1 MEGRKRMLTF
11 SKRFFWAFMVVAL
24 LPVGLA
30 AQTTVNNFVY
40 TNNDLK
46 AGNSVSVFSVST
58 DGTGTL
64 TPITAFLTGG
74 LGSGGGSYSPNRII
88 VVKGASNDF
97 LYASNSGSDSTHSN
111 SVSGFTINPSSGA
124 LASTGPPVDTAG
136 VNLIAPNI
144 PSGIS
149 LAATPDGHYL
159 YAGTTDGTITV
170 FSINS
175 TSGVLSSVGSSSA
188 DGPMYSMKVSPNGR
202 FLVLPVYSPSSNP
215 STPYGLDVFTINA
228 KDGTLSP
235 ASGSPFMFSSV
246 AVTGLDINCASSLVF
261 AGRTGSEIDV
271 ISIDSSGKLT
281 ETNPPFSTSASS
293 NQVVVLSADDSTLF
307 SSNQGNENSN
317 FQYTVTA
324 FSVDPTN
331 GTLSS
336 PITAGAGSSA
346 FYTGGL
352 AVGQLGSGLLYSSDT
367 NAYVTSFGVGGG
379 STIQYDDSAS
389 TGQLSGMHSV
399 AAYPA
404 KACPNSPTTSGLVA
418 SLQISGSSPPGF
430 DLEATLSLDPSLVVD
445 PLTQALTIQV
455 GSYEID
461 LPAGSFKS
469 FHNGA
474 HSGVYLFQGVVNSTT
489 LKVQITPLGEN
500 QFQISAY
507 DKQIDLTGLSSPV
520 TVTVGIGDNS
530 ASASVTPNLAGPL
543 RGNWQGQ

>member
-1 MEGRKRMLTF
+1 MRMLKF
-11 SKRFFWAFMVVAL
+11 SKRFFWAFVVVSL
-24 LPVGLA
+24 IPVGLA

-46 AGNSVSVFSVST
+46 TGNNVSGFSVST
-58 DGTGTL
+58 DGTGAL
-64 TPITAFLTGG
+64 TQITGSPFSTGG
-74 LGSGGGSYSPNRII
+74 LGNGGGSYSPNRII
-88 VVKGASNDF
+88 VVKGPSVDF
-97 LYASNSGSDSTHSN
+97 LYASNTGSN
-111 SVSGFTINPSSGA
+111 SVSGFKINPSTGA
-124 LASTGPPVDTAG
+124 LAITGPPIDTAG
-136 VNLIAPNI
+136 ANASGTNI

-159 YAGTTDGTITV
+159 YAGTTDGKITI

-175 TSGVLSSVGSSSA
+175 TSGVLSLVGSSTA

-215 STPYGLDVFTINA
+215 STPYGLDVLSINT

-246 AVTGLDINCASSLVF
+246 PVTGVDINCASNLLF
-261 AGRTGSEIDV
+261 AGRAGSEIDV
-271 ISIDSSGKLT
+271 INMDSSGKLT

-293 NQVVVLSADDSTLF
+293 NQVVVLSADDNTLF

-324 FSVDPTN
+324 FPVTG
-331 GTLSS
+331 GTLGSGI
-336 PITAGAGSSA
+336 PVGAGDSA

-367 NAYVTSFGVGGG
+367 NAYVTSFGVGDG

-418 SLQISGSSPPGF
+418 SLQISGSPPPGF

-455 GSYEID
+455 GSHEID

-520 TVTVGIGDNS
+520 TVTVGIGHNS
-530 ASASVTPNLAGPL
+530 ASASVTPNLVGPL